1 MSSPSDSPRSGR
13 LPVVAVFDFDAT
25 ITYADSF
32 APFLRET
39 VGPVG
44 FWSRLVLFFPIL
56 LAHAL
61 GLVSAGAAKQ
71 IAVRLFLRG
80 RRVDRLKDEVAVRFR
95 DTRLERLLNPAA
107 IERLEEHLCRGD
119 RVILLSASPELYLR
133 VWAAERGVREVL
145 GTKLQI
151 IDGRL
156 TGALDGYNCK
166 GEEKVHR
173 LTDHLG
179 PLINYRIYA
188 YGDSPSDCAH
198 LNLVAHPFYRSFD
211 SARGIRRRWVIA
223 RALLKAL
230 R

>member
-1 MSSPSDSPRSGR
+1 
-13 LPVVAVFDFDAT
+13 VVAVFDFDAT

-44 FWSRLVLFFPIL
+44 FWSRLVLFLPIL
-56 LAHAL
+56 LAHVV

-71 IAVRLFLRG
+71 MAVRLFLRG
-80 RRVDRLKDEVAVRFR
+80 KRVDRLKDEVAARFCA
-95 DTRLERLLNPAA
+95 TRLRALMNPVALERLDQH
-107 IERLEEHLCRGD
+107 LERGD

-133 VWAAERGVREVL
+133 VWAARTGVKEVL
-145 GTKLQI
+145 GTRLQV

-156 TGALDGYNCK
+156 TGALEGDNCK

-188 YGDSPSDCAH
+188 YGDSPSDWAH
-198 LNLVAHPFYRSFD
+198 LKLVAHPFYREFD
-211 SARGIRRRWVIA
+211 SARGLRRRWLIA
-223 RALLKAL
+223 RALVKAL